1 MKDNRNL
8 VWFCFFVFA
17 IAMSLHFLGTDALS
31 AENNGGWRS
40 KYDLIMKWVNFG
52 ILAFLLVKFAGGPI
66 KEFLQ
71 GRKEEVAIEINKIEK
86 EKEKASERI
95 KEAIQT
101 LEESDVRFEKLKGRI
116 LEQGEREK
124 QKIIENAQ
132 DQSRIML
139 EGAKRKI
146 ENRIHQAKKTIRSE
160 MVDAAI
166 ELALERIPNEITD
179 QDNQRFIEVFLDT
192 ASAK

>member
-1 MKDNRNL
+1 MKDNRKL

-17 IAMSLHFLGTDALS
+17 VAMSLHFLGTDALA

-40 KYDLIMKWVNFG
+40 TYDLIMKWVNFG
-52 ILAFLLVKFAGGPI
+52 ILVFVLVKFAGGPI

-71 GRKEEVAIEINKIEK
+71 GRKEEVTVEIRKIEK

-116 LEQGEREK
+116 LKQGEREK

-139 EGAKRKI
+139 KGAKRKI
-146 ENRIHQAKKTIRSE
+146 ENRIYQAQKTIRSE

-166 ELALERIPNEITD
+166 ELALERLPNEITN